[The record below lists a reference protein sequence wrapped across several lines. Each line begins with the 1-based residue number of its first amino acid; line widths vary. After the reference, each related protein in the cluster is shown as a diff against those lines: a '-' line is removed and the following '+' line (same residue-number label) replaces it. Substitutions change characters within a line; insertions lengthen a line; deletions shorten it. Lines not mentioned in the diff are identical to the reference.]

1 MNQPRAPG
9 RQRSLRVRLLA
20 VTLVAAALA
29 LLLAGLLLAGLFRDH
44 VMTQFA
50 QSLTAQ
56 LDQVTA
62 RLEFDAQGRPQLD
75 PQALSDPRWSRPLS
89 GLYWQVDRADGQVGH
104 ADGPAGR
111 GVLRS
116 RSLWDQV
123 LQAPP
128 DALALG
134 EVHVHEVPGPQGAA
148 LLLVE
153 RTVVTNGAATGGW
166 RVMVAADLGET
177 QAASDRFTRV
187 LAASLA
193 ILLLLLGAAAWA
205 QVAVGL
211 APLRALQRALGAVHE
226 GRAPRLSG
234 GFPAEVQPLV
244 DDFNHVLD
252 RNAEVVARART
263 QAGNLAHAIKT
274 PLAALSQAAAAA
286 ATRPQAD
293 HELAALVAEQA
304 ERARR
309 QVDWH
314 LARARAAAAHG
325 LPGARAAVRPA
336 IEGLLRV
343 MQRVHADRGLDIHLA
358 PMGDEPAFAGEAQ
371 DLQEMAG
378 NLIDN
383 ACKWARR
390 QVDVAVRSAP
400 GGLSGQGA
408 GPGAGRLL
416 IVVDDDGPGIAAD
429 RRDTVMARGARLDET
444 VPGSGLGLAIVQ
456 ELAALYGGRLRLQVA
471 PQGGLR
477 AELELPAS

>member
-1 MNQPRAPG
+1 MNQPPAPEQ
-9 RQRSLRVRLLA
+9 QRSLRVRLLA
-20 VTLVAAALA
+20 ATLVAAALA

-44 VMTQFA
+44 VRTQFA

-75 PQALSDPRWSRPLS
+75 AQTLSDPRWSRPLS
-89 GLYWQVDRADGQVGH
+89 GLYWQVDRADRDAV
-104 ADGPAGR
+104 R

-128 DALALG
+128 DALGRG
-134 EVHVHEVPGPQGAA
+134 EVHVHEVPGPQGTV
-148 LLLVE
+148 LLLLE
-153 RTVVTNGAATGGW
+153 RTVVPDGAAAGAW
-166 RVMVAADLGET
+166 RVMVAADLHAT

-211 APLRALQRALGAVHE
+211 APLRTLQRSLAAVHQ
-226 GRAPRLSG
+226 GRAPRLTG
-234 GFPAEVQPLV
+234 RFPAEVQPLV
-244 DDFNHVLD
+244 DDFNRVLD

-263 QAGNLAHAIKT
+263 QAGNLAHAVKT

-293 HELAALVAEQA
+293 HELAALVAEQT

-336 IEGLLRV
+336 IEGLVRV
-343 MQRVHADRGLDIHLA
+343 MQRVHAERGLDIRLA
-358 PMGDEPAFAGEAQ
+358 PVAGEPAFAGEAQ

-383 ACKWARR
+383 ACKWARS
-390 QVDVAVRSAP
+390 QVGVTVRTESA
-400 GGLSGQGA
+400 GAQGQA
-408 GPGAGRLL
+408 ARRLL

-429 RRDTVMARGARLDET
+429 RHDAVMARGARLDES

-456 ELAALYGGRLRLQVA
+456 ELAALYGGRLSLSA
-471 PQGGLR
+471 SPLHGLR
-477 AELELPAS
+477 AELELPAA